1 MRNDPQSSETSP
13 SAASTYGS
21 PLSRGPV
28 PLHHQLYLEL
38 RSALDQGIWR
48 VGDQLP
54 TEKELSERFA
64 CSLITVRRA
73 LDELRRE
80 RRIERISGRGS
91 FVTAPPIERDL
102 AALTSFTEEMEA
114 RGLSPETS
122 LVAARAGTADP
133 QVAKYLELEP
143 GTATIEVER
152 LRSAGGQ
159 PLVLET
165 VHLPA
170 ARFPG
175 LLETD
180 LAHESL
186 YGLLAERYGV
196 SLVRAREAIEP
207 ILPTKREAELLGQG
221 PRRPA
226 LLIELVA
233 FTGDGVPIE
242 FCRGVVR
249 GDRARYYVD
258 ADGPRID
265 AWSGGLTPKKASQGS
280 DR

>member
-1 MRNDPQSSETSP
+1 MRNDPQSGSSSP
-13 SAASTYGS
+13 GSPTPSGSTYGR

-38 RSALDQGIWR
+38 RSALDQGVWG

-54 TEKELSERFA
+54 TEKDLSERFA

-80 RRIERISGRGS
+80 RRIERIPGRGS

-114 RGLSPETS
+114 RGLSPETT
-122 LVAARAGTADP
+122 LIAARPGTADT
-133 QVAKYLELEP
+133 QVAEYLELEP
-143 GTATIEVER
+143 GTATIEIER

-170 ARFPG
+170 ARFPD

-233 FTGDGVPIE
+233 FTSDGVPIE

-265 AWSGGLTPKKASQGS
+265 TWGRGLTPK
-280 DR
+280 

>member
-1 MRNDPQSSETSP
+1 MRNDPQGGGDVGLPSSP
-13 SAASTYGS
+13 R

-38 RSALDQGIWR
+38 RSSLDRGVWG

-54 TEKELSERFA
+54 TEKELAERYG

-80 RRIERISGRGS
+80 RRIERIPGRGS
-91 FVTAPPIERDL
+91 FVTAAPIERDL
-102 AALTSFTEEMEA
+102 AALTSFTQEMEA
-114 RGLSPETS
+114 RGLSPETT
-122 LVAARAGTADP
+122 LIGARSGKADA
-133 QVAKYLELEP
+133 QVGEYLELEP
-143 GTATIEVER
+143 GTATIEIER

-186 YGLLAERYGV
+186 YELLAERYGV
-196 SLVRAREAIEP
+196 TLVRAREAIEP
-207 ILPTKREAELLGQG
+207 ILPSKHEAELLEQNA
-221 PRRPA
+221 RRPA

-265 AWSGGLTPKKASQGS
+265 AWGGLQGKQPNPGE
-280 DR
+280 

>member
-1 MRNDPQSSETSP
+1 MRNDPQTSGKSAS
-13 SAASTYGS
+13 SAASTYGR

-38 RSALDQGIWR
+38 RSALDQGIWG

-54 TEKELSERFA
+54 TEVELSERFA

-80 RRIERISGRGS
+80 RRIERIPGRGS

-102 AALTSFTEEMEA
+102 AALTSFTDEMEA
-114 RGLSPETS
+114 RGLSPETT
-122 LVAARAGTADP
+122 LVAARPGTADA
-133 QVAKYLELEP
+133 QVAEYLELDPETP
-143 GTATIEVER
+143 TVEIER

-175 LLETD
+175 LLEAD
-180 LAHESL
+180 LANTSL

-207 ILPTKREAELLGQG
+207 ILPSKREAELLGQG

-233 FTGDGVPIE
+233 FTADGVPVE

-265 AWSGGLTPKKASQGS
+265 AWSGGLTPKKVPRGE
-280 DR
+280 

>member
-1 MRNDPQSSETSP
+1 MRNDPQTSG
-13 SAASTYGS
+13 ASS

-38 RSALDQGIWR
+38 RSSLDQGVWG

-54 TEKELSERFA
+54 TEKELSERYG

-80 RRIERISGRGS
+80 RRIERIPGRGS
-91 FVTAPPIERDL
+91 FVTAVPIERDL
-102 AALTSFTEEMEA
+102 AALTSFTQEMEA
-114 RGLSPETS
+114 RGLEPETT
-122 LVAARAGTADP
+122 LVASRSGTADA
-133 QVAKYLELEP
+133 QIAEALELEP
-143 GTATIEVER
+143 GTPTIEIER
-152 LRSAGGQ
+152 LRSAAGE

-170 ARFPG
+170 ERFPG

-180 LAHESL
+180 LAQHSL

-207 ILPTKREAELLGQG
+207 ILPSKHEAELLGQN

-226 LLIELVA
+226 LLVELVA
-233 FTGDGVPIE
+233 FTSDGVPIE

-265 AWSGGLTPKKASQGS
+265 AWGGRLQGKNPKPGE
-280 DR
+280 

>member
-1 MRNDPQSSETSP
+1 MRNDRHSGGKASP
-13 SAASTYGS
+13 SSAASTYGR

-38 RSALDQGIWR
+38 RSALDQGIWG

-54 TEKELSERFA
+54 TEVELAERFA
-64 CSLITVRRA
+64 TSLITVRRA

-80 RRIERISGRGS
+80 RRIERIPGRGS

-102 AALTSFTEEMEA
+102 AALTSFTDEMEA
-114 RGLSPETS
+114 RGLSPETT
-122 LVAARAGTADP
+122 LIAARPGTADA
-133 QVAKYLELEP
+133 QVAEYLELEP
-143 GTATIEVER
+143 ETPTVEIER

-175 LLETD
+175 LLEAD
-180 LAHESL
+180 LAGTSL

-207 ILPTKREAELLGQG
+207 ILPSKREAELLGQG

-233 FTGDGVPIE
+233 FTADGVPVE

-265 AWSGGLTPKKASQGS
+265 AWSGGLTPKKVPRGE
-280 DR
+280 

>member
-1 MRNDPQSSETSP
+1 MRNDSQSGGTPTS
-13 SAASTYGS
+13 GS

-38 RSALDQGIWR
+38 RSSLDKGVWG

-54 TEKELSERFA
+54 TEKELAESYA

-80 RRIERISGRGS
+80 RRIERIPGRGS
-91 FVTAPPIERDL
+91 FVTAVPIERDL
-102 AALTSFTEEMEA
+102 AALTSFTQEMEA
-114 RGLSPETS
+114 RGLSPETT
-122 LVAARAGTADP
+122 VIGTRAGSADA
-133 QVAKYLELEP
+133 QVAEYLELEP
-143 GTATIEVER
+143 GTATIEIER
-152 LRSAGGQ
+152 LRSAGGR

-170 ARFPG
+170 ERFPG

-180 LAHESL
+180 LAHQSL

-207 ILPTKREAELLGQG
+207 ILPTKHEAELLEQD

-226 LLIELVA
+226 LLVELVA
-233 FTGDGVPIE
+233 FTSDEVPVE

-265 AWSGGLTPKKASQGS
+265 AWGGGLKPDKPSQGE
-280 DR
+280 

>member
-1 MRNDPQSSETSP
+1 MRNDPQSSGAPIS
-13 SAASTYGS
+13 GK

-38 RSALDQGIWR
+38 RSSLDQGKWE

-54 TEKELSERFA
+54 TEKELSETYA

-80 RRIERISGRGS
+80 RRIERIPGRGS
-91 FVTAPPIERDL
+91 FVTAAPIERDL
-102 AALTSFTEEMEA
+102 AALTSFTQEMEA
-114 RGLSPETS
+114 RGLQPETE
-122 LVAARAGTADP
+122 LVGARAGTADAT
-133 QVAKYLELEP
+133 VAEYLELEP
-143 GTATIEVER
+143 GTATVEIER

-170 ARFPG
+170 ERFPG

-207 ILPTKREAELLGQG
+207 ILPTRHEADLLGQDQ
-221 PRRPA
+221 RRPA
-226 LLIELVA
+226 LLVELVA
-233 FTGDGVPIE
+233 FTSDDVPVE
-242 FCRGVVR
+242 YCRGVVR

-265 AWSGGLTPKKASQGS
+265 AWDGGLKSTKPSQGE
-280 DR
+280 

>member
-1 MRNDPQSSETSP
+1 MNSLQPDSGPL
-13 SAASTYGS
+13 AGK
-21 PLSRGPV
+21 PLSRGPI

-38 RSALDQGIWR
+38 RSALDKGAWE
-48 VGDQLP
+48 VGDKLP
-54 TEKELSERFA
+54 TEKDLAEQYG

-80 RRIERISGRGS
+80 RRIERTPGRGS

-102 AALTSFTEEMEA
+102 AALTSFTQEMEA
-114 RGLSPETS
+114 RGLSPQTR
-122 LVAARAGTADP
+122 LIGARAGSADAR
-133 QVAKYLELEP
+133 VAEYLELGQ

-159 PLVLET
+159 PLLLET

-170 ARFPG
+170 ERFPG
-175 LLETD
+175 LLDHD
-180 LAHESL
+180 LAQESL

-207 ILPTKREAELLGQG
+207 ILPTRREAELLGQD
-221 PRRPA
+221 PKRPA
-226 LLIELVA
+226 LLVELVA
-233 FTGDGVPIE
+233 FSGDGVPIE

-265 AWSGGLTPKKASQGS
+265 ARAGGLKPKG
-280 DR
+280 